1 VGNRTSR
8 DRCLGLV
15 LVAAVVF
22 ATGVATAHARP
33 TDGARDPLGD
43 GYRLGKTGVRHHCFR
58 MHASGGRT
66 RTICV
71 HWVKRTSDAPPAID
85 RNRNGVPDQVDDTI
99 QTLRKVWRVEVR
111 ELGYRAPRPDRGPRA
126 DQGPNRGIDIYLA
139 NIGAE
144 GGFGYCT
151 TDHRSPAERRQ
162 RTAPA
167 YCVLDDDFSKS
178 QFHPPSVHGKDAL
191 KVTAA
196 HEFFHA
202 VQFAYDYSHR
212 DQWLRE
218 GTAVWM
224 EDEVYGGVHANYDF
238 LDESPL
244 AEPEVPLDTFGAPDT
259 GQNPEYGAWT
269 FWRFLTEYLGTPD
282 VVRDVWE
289 QVGHG
294 RGAWDAT
301 AQAVRRPAAYCLLQN
316 HCGVPT
322 LGDAVAEFQFWNLL
336 SSNLA
341 YWGFLSRKIDVLRGT
356 SWHSAFPR
364 TYEEA
369 DGYRPALPPLPT
381 DAEFDLA
388 APRHSSTGTEELR
401 IDHMASRSAAILVES
416 DGQFQVHLDAPP
428 PEDGAQAS
436 IAIVPLRR
444 PLEGNRYYFPLD
456 DQGSGGGEFTGPAVV
471 VLLFSNTSRTRDHQ
485 PYRFDAELVG

>member
-1 VGNRTSR
+1 MGSGVPR
-8 DRCLGLV
+8 DRWLGLFV
-15 LVAAVVF
+15 VAAVVF
-22 ATGVATAHARP
+22 ATGVATADARP

-71 HWVKRTSDAPPAID
+71 HWATRTSDAPPGID
-85 RNRNGVPDQVDDTI
+85 RNRNGRPDQVDETI
-99 QTLRKVWRVEVR
+99 QALRKVWRVEVR
-111 ELGYRAPRPDRGPRA
+111 ELGYRAPRPDHGPRA
-126 DQGPNRGIDIYLA
+126 GQGPNRGTDVYLA
-139 NIGAE
+139 DIGA
-144 GGFGYCT
+144 GGAFGYCT
-151 TDHRSPAERRQ
+151 TDHRSPAQRRR

-167 YCVLDDDFSKS
+167 YCVLDDDFSKG
-178 QFHPPSVHGKDAL
+178 QFRRPSVHGEDAL

-202 VQFAYDYSHR
+202 IQFAYGYSHR

-224 EDEVYGGVHANYDF
+224 EGEVYGGVHANYDY

-244 AEPEVPLDTFGAPDT
+244 GQPDVPLDAFGGSDI
-259 GQNPEYGAWT
+259 GQSPEYGAWI
-269 FWRFLTEYLGTPD
+269 FWRFLSEYLGTPD
-282 VVRDVWE
+282 VVRSVWE
-289 QVGHG
+289 QVGRG
-294 RGAWDAT
+294 RSAWGAT
-301 AQAVRRPAAYCLLQN
+301 AHAVRRPAAHCLLQN

-322 LGDAVAEFQFWNLL
+322 LGAAIAEFQFWNLL
-336 SSNLA
+336 SAKPA
-341 YWGFLSRKIDVLRGT
+341 YWHFLSRRMNVLRGT
-356 SWHSAFPR
+356 SWHSVFPR
-364 TYEEA
+364 TYEQA
-369 DGYRPALPPLPT
+369 DGYRHSLPPLPT

-388 APRHSSTGTEELR
+388 APRHSSTGTETLR

-428 PEDGAQAS
+428 PADGAQAS
-436 IAIVPLRR
+436 VAIVPLRR
-444 PLEGNRYYFPLD
+444 PLEGNWYYFPLD
-456 DQGSGGGEFTGPAVV
+456 DRGRGGGEFTGPAVV

-485 PYRFDAELVG
+485 AYRFDAELVG